1 VIEINARQIGGLIVV
16 VGDYIKD
23 LQEKHNTMGLTVIE
37 DAKLH
42 RAHKLMKEINDLQ
55 PKRIIV
61 DTTVNK

>member
-1 VIEINARQIGGLIVV
+1 MIEINARQIGGLIVV

-23 LQEKHNTMGLTVIE
+23 LQ
-37 DAKLH
+37 
-42 RAHKLMKEINDLQ
+42 

>member
-23 LQEKHNTMGLTVIE
+23 LQEKYHTVGLTVLE

-55 PKRIIV
+55 PKRIE
-61 DTTVNK
+61 NE

>member
-1 VIEINARQIGGLIVV
+1 MIEINARQIGGLIVV

-23 LQEKHNTMGLTVIE
+23 LQEKYHTVGLPVLE

-55 PKRIIV
+55 PKRIEHERI
-61 DTTVNK
+61 